1 MWRQKIL
8 NNVEKEIHE
17 IMFITMTPYLYLF
30 LSFKYGFD
38 FQIMWWRNTDI
49 PQFTIMYIEQDTVWG
64 ILQFSLIVKCKLY
77 LLSIVSYVNWH
88 RE

>member
-30 LSFKYGFD
+30 LSFKYEFD

-49 PQFTIMYIEQDTVWG
+49 PQFTIMYRTGHGVG
-64 ILQFSLIVKCKLY
+64 YFTILAY
-77 LLSIVSYVNWH
+77 
-88 RE
+88 REV